1 MQQVFDEFSAC
12 LKPGALLFVSPLAG
26 TPLHQ
31 NVKPGA
37 KTLLGRTGGQEVG
50 LSGFGRGGGV
60 QGIGAAMTEKP
71 WDDVAPNERDEI
83 DQAVPELRERLE
95 RIVHDLGGVALETE
109 KLRSEVTDFRGVLAE
124 LREWVGEQ
132 RRRRQTLESE

>member
-1 MQQVFDEFSAC
+1 
-12 LKPGALLFVSPLAG
+12 
-26 TPLHQ
+26 
-31 NVKPGA
+31 
-37 KTLLGRTGGQEVG
+37 
-50 LSGFGRGGGV
+50 
-60 QGIGAAMTEKP
+60 MTEKP
-71 WDDVAPNERDEI
+71 WNDVAPNEGDEI

-109 KLRSEVTDFRGVLAE
+109 KLRSEVTDFRGVLTE